1 MTRLIRY
8 LPEVLVEKSGG
19 PLIVSLSY
27 ILSLKIEANDS
38 DISYAKMEL
47 KAPWGL
53 SSGWADSFTKMKAVS
68 RLGAGL
74 VISKTIT
81 YNSRKGN
88 PRPRIIRLQ
97 NGMINSMGLPNKG
110 LAAWV
115 SELKRAKTIPTHY
128 IFSVKGDN
136 IEEWNALISNISVF
150 TNNIELNFSCPN
162 VENGVMDLKNTE
174 RMLSSIR
181 KINHKVNLFLKL
193 SPQYSDNELLNLIRI
208 IHEKK
213 LVNGISLFN
222 TIPTQHD
229 HLGNPNKIGGYSG
242 PLLYNRLTNI
252 LTKIRSNSDLTNLP
266 ILAMGGISSLQ
277 QAKEIWGKYNALPL
291 IFTAFLQQGP
301 LIFKNWGRYNK
312 IM

>member
-27 ILSLKIEANDS
+27 LSTKFEPNET
-38 DISYAKMEL
+38 DISYANMHL

-81 YNSRKGN
+81 YKPRKGN
-88 PRPRIIRLQ
+88 LRPRIIRLK

-110 LAAWV
+110 LIKWFE
-115 SELKRAKTIPTHY
+115 ELKRAKTVPNHY

-136 IEEWNALISNISVF
+136 IQEWKALISKISIF
-150 TNNIELNFSCPN
+150 TDNIELNFSCPN
-162 VENGVMDLKNTE
+162 VANGVMDLKNTE
-174 RMLSSIR
+174 KMLSSIR
-181 KINHKVNLFLKL
+181 KINSKVNLFLKL
-193 SPQYSDNELLNLIRI
+193 SPQYSDKELLKLISI
-208 IHEKK
+208 IHEKE

-222 TIPTQHD
+222 TIPTQHH
-229 HLGNPNKIGGYSG
+229 HLGNPSKIGGYSG

-252 LTKIRSNSDLTNLP
+252 LTKIRSYSDLTDLP
-266 ILAMGGISSLQ
+266 ILAMGGISSLEE
-277 QAKEIWGKYNALPL
+277 AKAIWEKYNAVPL

-301 LIFKNWGRYNK
+301 FIFRNWGHYNK
-312 IM
+312 MM

>member
-27 ILSLKIEANDS
+27 VVSREIESS
-38 DISYAKMEL
+38 DVDINYAKMDL

-53 SSGWADSFTKMKAVS
+53 SSGWADSFTKMKAIS

-115 SELKRAKTIPTHY
+115 SELKKAKVIPTHY
-128 IFSVKGDN
+128 LFSVKGDN
-136 IEEWNALISNISVF
+136 IDEWKALISNIATF
-150 TNNIELNFSCPN
+150 ANNIELNFSCPN
-162 VENGVMDLKNTE
+162 VENGVMDLHNTE
-174 RMLSSIR
+174 KMLSSIR
-181 KINHKVNLFLKL
+181 KINEKVNLFLKL
-193 SPQYSDNELLNLIRI
+193 SPQYSDNELLKLISI
-208 IHEKK
+208 IREKK
-213 LVNGISLFN
+213 LVDGVSLFN
-222 TIPTQHD
+222 TIPTQHS
-229 HLGNPNKIGGYSG
+229 HLGNPSKIGGYSG
-242 PLLYNRLTNI
+242 PLLYNRLTKI
-252 LTKIRSNSDLTNLP
+252 LTKIRSNLDLNNLP
-266 ILAMGGISSLQ
+266 ILAMGGISSLK
-277 QAKEIWGKYNALPL
+277 QAKEIWEKYNAVPL
-291 IFTAFLQQGP
+291 IFTSFLQQGP
-301 LIFKNWGRYNK
+301 FIFRNWRHHIK
-312 IM
+312 LM